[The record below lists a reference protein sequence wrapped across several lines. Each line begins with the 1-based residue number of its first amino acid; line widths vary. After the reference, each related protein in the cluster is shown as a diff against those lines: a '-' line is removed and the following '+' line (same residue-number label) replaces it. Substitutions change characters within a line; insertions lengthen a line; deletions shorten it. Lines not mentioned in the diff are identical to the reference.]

1 MQNIFLTYIQSL
13 SKIGL
18 LNSYSRFATS
28 NICGG
33 QSLKKNFK
41 GYLPQILLGPFLNT
55 LSYHLLATQS
65 LKAPDGHMAVIV
77 SKNFP
82 PSSGNYFFIICFTIN
97 ETYWT
102 VRCVICYAKVV
113 IQSKGSSSIFLSI
126 LNFSISTYVLN
137 VKMINKTR
145 LNSCSRY

>member
-1 MQNIFLTYIQSL
+1 MQNIFLTYIQSP

-33 QSLKKNFK
+33 QSLKKIFK

-65 LKAPDGHMAVIV
+65 LKAPDGHMAVSSVRTFLQAPGIISLSFV
-77 SKNFP
+77 SRSMKP
-82 PSSGNYFFIICFTIN
+82 IG
-97 ETYWT
+97 
-102 VRCVICYAKVV
+102 
-113 IQSKGSSSIFLSI
+113 L
-126 LNFSISTYVLN
+126 
-137 VKMINKTR
+137 
-145 LNSCSRY
+145 

>member
-33 QSLKKNFK
+33 QPLKKNFK
-41 GYLPQILLGPFLNT
+41 GCLPQILLGPFLNN
-55 LSYHLLATQS
+55 LSYHVLATQS
-65 LKAPDGHMAVIV
+65 LKSPDGHMVVIV
-77 SKNFP
+77 GKNFP

-102 VRCVICYAKVV
+102 VRCVISHAKVV
-113 IQSKGSSSIFLSI
+113 IQSKGSYSIFLDI
-126 LNFSISTYVLN
+126 LNFSISTYVLSS
-137 VKMINKTR
+137 KMINK
-145 LNSCSRY
+145 N